1 MTFRSR
7 QLLLAVSM
15 ASVAFITAGCA
26 AANGTGRGVGEVSY
40 VAGDG
45 STVLLAPSARQPAPA
60 LAAATLSAGAFTG
73 PTFDLAAQR
82 GKVVVLNV
90 WASWCAPCRA
100 EAPALADVS
109 RSLASKDVVF
119 AGLNTRDSAVAAQSF
134 VDHFGVPYATVDDT
148 DGRLQLAF
156 RDSLPMTAIPSTV
169 VIDKQG
175 RVAARA
181 LGELDVSK
189 VRGLVEPLLR
199 EPAG

>member
-1 MTFRSR
+1 MTFRTRRSV
-7 QLLLAVSM
+7 LALGVT
-15 ASVAFITAGCA
+15 AVVLATAGCGGGA
-26 AANGTGRGVGEVSY
+26 STGRSDGEVSY
-40 VAGDG
+40 IAGDG
-45 STVLLAPSARQPAPA
+45 STVLLAPAARQPAPA
-60 LAAATLSAGAFTG
+60 VTASTLRAGAFDG
-73 PTFDLAAQR
+73 PVFDLAAQR

-100 EAPALADVS
+100 EAPALAEVS
-109 RSLASKDVVF
+109 RSLAPQGVVF
-119 AGLNTRDSAVAAQSF
+119 AGLNTRDSAISAQSF
-134 VDHFGVPYATVDDT
+134 VDHFAVPYATLDDT

-199 EPAG
+199 EPAS

>member
-1 MTFRSR
+1 MIRRSR
-7 QLLLAVSM
+7 SIVLLGVIACLVVVS
-15 ASVAFITAGCA
+15 GCSSQS
-26 AANGTGRGVGEVSY
+26 GVSRADGDTSY

-45 STVLLAPSARQPAPA
+45 TTVILPEAQRQPAPA
-60 LAAATLSAGAFTG
+60 IVASTLKAGRFDG
-73 PTFDLAAQR
+73 STFDLAAQR

-100 EAPALADVS
+100 EAP
-109 RSLASKDVVF
+109 SLARVSKALSSNGVVF
-119 AGLNTRDSAVAAQSF
+119 AGLNTRDSGTSAQSF
-134 VDHFGVPYATVDDT
+134 VDHFDVPYLTLDDT

-156 RDSLPMTAIPSTV
+156 RNSLPMTAIPSTI

-181 LGELDVSK
+181 LGELDESR

-199 EPAG
+199 ESAG